1 MRFREWLVVNEL
13 LSVDQTPVD
22 FEPHDYGGGAQMGK
36 EFETEDGTFVVIMK
50 GSDIP
55 REYESVFPDHRSLG
69 EHESM
74 VDIILQKKHGQHSS
88 YSLEKKS
95 KDPFKVYSKVASI
108 VNSYI
113 EQFKPRMLKFNAFE
127 PEMEPIYNVLYKKL
141 LSKKYKLVPAYGDD
155 RELKYRYFMV
165 SDAADKVDMGSRG
178 EAEKSWGSDIEGIRK
193 EKIRLKDF
201 RRIVKPNLGDR
212 FILTVHSKP
221 TDPRIAQYVNAA
233 YLAIFRSTLEKP
245 SRLPGMSLNPDE
257 TCIIEF
263 NLIPN
268 SQSPVFV
275 AFKDVVHH
283 RISSESKPIYT
294 NKPDDPGRV
303 VGD

>member
-1 MRFREWLVVNEL
+1 MRFKEWFVVNEL

-22 FEPHDYGGGAQMGK
+22 FDPHDYGGGVQMGK

-55 REYESVFPDHRSLG
+55 GEYSRVFPDNRNLG
-69 EHESM
+69 EHEAM
-74 VDIILQKKHGQHSS
+74 VDIILQKKKGPGIS
-88 YSLEKKS
+88 YSLHKKS

-127 PEMEPIYNVLYKKL
+127 PEMEPIYNILYRKL
-141 LSKKYKLVPAYGDD
+141 LSKKYKLVPASGDD
-155 RELKYRYFMV
+155 KELKYRYFMV
-165 SDAADKVDMGSRG
+165 SDAADKVDIGSRG
-178 EAEKSWGSDIEGIRK
+178 EAEKSWNADIEDSKK

-201 RRIVKPNLGDR
+201 RRTVKPNLGDR

-221 TDPRIAQYVNAA
+221 TDPRLAQYVNAA

-245 SRLPGMSLNPDE
+245 SRLPGMSLNPGE

-263 NLIPN
+263 NLIPD
-268 SQSPVFV
+268 SQSPVLV
-275 AFKDVVHH
+275 AFKDIVHH
-283 RISSESKPIYT
+283 RISSESNPIYT

>member
-1 MRFREWLVVNEL
+1 MRFKEWFVVNEL

-22 FEPHDYGGGAQMGK
+22 FEPHDYGGGVQMGK
-36 EFETEDGTFVVIMK
+36 EFDTEDGTFVVIMK

-55 REYESVFPDHRSLG
+55 SEYSRVFPDNRNLG
-69 EHESM
+69 EHEAM
-74 VDIILQKKHGQHSS
+74 VDIILQKKKGPGIS
-88 YSLEKKS
+88 YSLQKKS

-113 EQFKPRMLKFNAFE
+113 EQFKPMMLKFNAFE
-127 PEMEPIYNVLYKKL
+127 PEMEPIYNILYRKL
-141 LSKKYKLVPAYGDD
+141 LSKKYKLVPASGDD
-155 RELKYRYFMV
+155 KELNYRYFMV
-165 SDAADKVDMGSRG
+165 SDAADKVDIGSRG

-201 RRIVKPNLGDR
+201 RKTVKPNLGDR
-212 FILTVHSKP
+212 FILTVHSNP
-221 TDPRIAQYVNAA
+221 TDPRLAQYVNAA

-245 SRLPGMSLNPDE
+245 SRLPGMSLNPGE

-263 NLIPN
+263 NMIPD
-268 SQSPVFV
+268 SQSPVLV
-275 AFKDVVHH
+275 AFKDIVHH

-294 NKPDDPGRV
+294 NKPEDPGRV